1 MNCLSCNSKCE
12 LVYDFGLMPLVNS
25 FYTDEDIHL
34 EKKYP
39 LELYVCTSCFL
50 MQIGKAPDPSEVY
63 TEYHHLS
70 SASQG
75 NRSHLESVAAFIK
88 NNFGSDL
95 KVLEIGANDLY
106 LTNLLKENPTVLAVD
121 PAKNINKDQKNLIR
135 DFFNLESSKKIK
147 TEYGDFDLIIGLNVF
162 AHNED
167 FKNMFLAAKSLMH
180 DDSILMVEVA
190 YALETICDGNFDTIY
205 HEHVCSYSLL
215 SLENLFNDINLKINY
230 VEKLDTQGGS
240 LRLLISKNS
249 KLNLENNLYNEI
261 SKNEKRLGLDKIDF
275 YKNVSSQIKRKIE
288 NLNNFVTQ
296 INDESSALLIL
307 GAPARGVITLNSI
320 SDIEAEVSIIDDTI
334 FKQDKLMPGVH
345 FKIHDWDIDLS
356 KFTNCLILSWNYSQY
371 LNEKLIKKGFNGKVF
386 VPFPEFLE
394 LETN

>member
-1 MNCLSCNSKCE
+1 MDCLSCNSHCE
-12 LVYDFGLMPLVNS
+12 LVHDFGLMPLVNS
-25 FYTDEDIHL
+25 FYTQNDIHL

-39 LELYVCTSCFL
+39 LELYVCTKCFL
-50 MQIGKAPDPSEVY
+50 IQIGNVPDPSEVY

-75 NRSHLESVAAFIK
+75 NRSHLESVAEFIK
-88 NNFGSDL
+88 HNIGNDL

-106 LTNLLKENPTVLAVD
+106 LSNLLKENAKVLAVD

-147 TEYGDFDLIIGLNVF
+147 NEYGDFDLIIGLNVF

-180 DDSILMVEVA
+180 DNSILMVEVA

-215 SLENLFNDINLKINY
+215 ALENLFNDINLKINY

-249 KLNLENNLYNEI
+249 KLNLQNNSYNEI
-261 SKNEKRLGLDKIDF
+261 SENEKRIGVDQIDF
-275 YKNVSSQIKRKIE
+275 YRNVSHQIKRKIE
-288 NLNNFVTQ
+288 NLNNFIAK
-296 INDESSALLIL
+296 INNENSALLIL

-320 SDIEAEVSIIDDTI
+320 NDIVTDVSMIDDTV

-345 FKIHDWDIDLS
+345 FKIYDWNIDIS
-356 KFTNCLILSWNYSQY
+356 KYTNCLILSWNYSQY
-371 LNEKLIKKGFNGKVF
+371 LYEQLIKKGFNGKAY

-394 LETN
+394 VKNN